1 MPTAEHVVKNAIENA
16 VNGVQSKARA
26 ILTLGIILVILGTL
40 SVIAPWATGLAV
52 QAAVGLLLVA
62 AGITWTVFAF
72 HAKSWDS
79 GLWEALVG
87 VLSVASGVVMLA
99 HPVVSLSILTL
110 VVAVYFVSGGILKM
124 VFAFQHKIL
133 PGRNWVIFDGVV
145 SILLGVMITT
155 QWPIS
160 GLWAIGTLVGV
171 DLLFAGFGLI
181 RIGSA
186 SEHILKAITGR

>member
-1 MPTAEHVVKNAIENA
+1 MPTAEHIVKNVIDNA
-16 VNGVQSKARA
+16 VNSVQTKARA
-26 ILTLGIILVILGTL
+26 ILMMGIILVILGTL
-40 SVIAPWATGLAV
+40 SLIAPWATGLAV
-52 QAAVGLLLVA
+52 QTAIGFLMLA

-99 HPVVSLSILTL
+99 HPIVSLSILTL
-110 VVAVYFVSGGILKM
+110 VVAVYFISGGILKM
-124 VFAFQHKIL
+124 VFAFQHSIL
-133 PGRNWVIFDGVV
+133 PGRNWVIFNGII
-145 SILLGVMITT
+145 SILLGVMITY
-155 QWPIS
+155 QWPFS

-171 DLLFAGFGLI
+171 DLLFAGFSLI

-186 SEHILKAITGR
+186 SEHILKAITAR